1 LFGDKPILFPFY
13 DIAIF
18 FTHWQNKGVAAH
30 MLVFQECFIMCACS
44 SSKTS
49 KLEPFVQMDIPLH
62 KVQYPKLT
70 CCPFIL
76 SFH

>member
-1 LFGDKPILFPFY
+1 LLGDKPILFPFY